1 MRFTTLNRKVSKPHQ
16 VSSTL
21 YKPEVNNGLGLNAAA
36 AAIKVRRI
44 FRQIEKANGS
54 LSAMS
59 TVEMVNSILNSAASG
74 NSIMSLMGT
83 KSLKGVSPS
92 FIKGVDDLLQDVIT
106 KAKSRNLPIEVTN
119 EGFAQFFLNHLG
131 VDEDTLELLD
141 DL

>member
-1 MRFTTLNRKVSKPHQ
+1 MRFTTLNRKVSKTHK

-21 YKPEVNNGLGLNAAA
+21 HKTEANNGLGLNAAA

-74 NSIMSLMGT
+74 NSITSLMGI

-92 FIKGVDDLLQDVIT
+92 FIKGVDDLLQDVIS